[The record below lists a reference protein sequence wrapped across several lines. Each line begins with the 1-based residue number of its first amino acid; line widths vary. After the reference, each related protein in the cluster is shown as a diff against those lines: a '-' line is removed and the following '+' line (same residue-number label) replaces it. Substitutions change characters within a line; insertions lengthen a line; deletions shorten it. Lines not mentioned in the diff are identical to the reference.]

1 MTNKCYLAQFH
12 DQIVNCVLHS
22 ELGNDMSLGITGA
35 KSVMCLIKSANQVS
49 DGRSEIVYNIN
60 KLYFMLLAVMA

>member
-12 DQIVNCVLHS
+12 DQIVNCVLHG
-22 ELGNDMSLGITGA
+22 ELGNDMGITGA

-60 KLYFMLLAVMA
+60 KLYFMLLSVMA